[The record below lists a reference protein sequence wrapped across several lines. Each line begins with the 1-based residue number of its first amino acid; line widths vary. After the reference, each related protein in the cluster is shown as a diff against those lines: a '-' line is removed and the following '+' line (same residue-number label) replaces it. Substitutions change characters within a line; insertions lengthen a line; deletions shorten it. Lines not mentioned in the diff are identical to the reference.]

1 MIGDFVKRALLPFLG
16 LRKPENPA
24 LEIKR
29 GALPAQGFLTAN
41 FDQPDHALH
50 SCRVKPFSAN
60 QRSSISSVSS
70 HDFHAYC
77 DAEWDSSASRA
88 ARHLRATLSPLH
100 QYVIEAPGKIFVIE
114 RS

>member
-1 MIGDFVKRALLPFLG
+1 MIGDFVTRALFPFLG

-50 SCRVKPFSAN
+50 SWRVKPFPAN
-60 QRSSISSVSS
+60 HRNRIPNPSSY
-70 HDFHAYC
+70 DFYAYR

-88 ARHLRATLSPLH
+88 ARYRAQH
-100 QYVIEAPGKIFVIE
+100 QAHFINM
-114 RS
+114 